1 MTKAE
6 HVAAR
11 LGLTDPVVRRLRA
24 SGRLGRLELSEQEIR
39 ERLWQAH
46 ADSVGRKER
55 RRPWLAPVV
64 RDPFAGDVGGRLRAR
79 ERG

>member
-1 MTKAE
+1 MTEAE

-24 SGRLGRLELSEQEIR
+24 CGRLGRLELSDREIR

-46 ADSVGRKER
+46 ADSVGRTER

-64 RDPFAGDVGGRLRAR
+64 RDPFGGEAGGRLRSR
-79 ERG
+79 DRG